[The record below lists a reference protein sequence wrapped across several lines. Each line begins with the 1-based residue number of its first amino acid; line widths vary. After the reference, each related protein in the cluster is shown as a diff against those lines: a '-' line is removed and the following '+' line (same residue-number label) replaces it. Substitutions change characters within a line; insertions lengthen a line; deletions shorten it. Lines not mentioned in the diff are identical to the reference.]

1 MKQQKRTKKPAR
13 VFGEHLSSERAIS
26 LNDHRVYAGYLK
38 SPEWRL
44 IRKAVLSERP
54 NCEVCGSPAKQ
65 VHHHSY
71 HTLVMAGA
79 LNQALVSVCET
90 CHRAI
95 EFEKGVKLDHE
106 QARISLVR
114 TLFSEG
120 LHDVI
125 RRLKYA
131 DVQTRKY
138 DVDHP
143 AGKLTRNQRILLE
156 QQKRDDEWSKKR
168 GIKLAKMDE
177 ANVAW
182 IAQNKNRQHPKPEVV

>member
-1 MKQQKRTKKPAR
+1 MKQPKQTRKPAR

-54 NCEVCGSPAKQ
+54 ACEICGNPAEQ

-79 LNQALVSVCET
+79 LNQALVSVCES
-90 CHRAI
+90 CHQSI
-95 EFEKGVKLDHE
+95 EFEQGEKLDHE

-114 TLFSEG
+114 MLFSRG

-138 DVDHP
+138 DIDHP
-143 AGKLTRNQRILLE
+143 TANLTRNQRILLE
-156 QQKRDDEWSKKR
+156 QKKRDDEWSKKR
-168 GIKLAKMDE
+168 GIKLAELDDK
-177 ANVAW
+177 NLAW
-182 IAQNKNRQHPKPEVV
+182 IAQNKRRR

>member
-1 MKQQKRTKKPAR
+1 MKQPKQTRKPAR

-26 LNDHRVYAGYLK
+26 RNEHRVYSGYLK

-54 NCEVCGSPAKQ
+54 NCEVCGKPAEQ

-79 LNQALVSVCET
+79 LNQSLVSVCEL
-90 CHRAI
+90 CHQTI
-95 EFEKGVKLDHE
+95 EFEKGIKLDHE
-106 QARISLVR
+106 QARISLMR
-114 TLFSEG
+114 MLFSLG
-120 LHDVI
+120 RHDVI

-138 DVDHP
+138 DIEHP
-143 AGKLTRNQRILLE
+143 SEKLTRNQRILLE
-156 QQKRDDEWSKKR
+156 QRRRDEEWSRKR
-168 GIKLAKMDE
+168 GLKLAEIDAKHAD
-177 ANVAW
+177 W
-182 IAQNKNRQHPKPEVV
+182 IAQNKKRR